1 MEGLQLAWNL
11 GLRRIRVEIDSQC
24 AVQLL
29 RNQDAPD
36 HPHAVTIHRFQEL
49 FQRDWEVTIHH
60 IYREGNKGA
69 DFLANYGH
77 DLPLCLHNVSCSTRD
92 FHHILLYDC
101 QGLSETRLVVNES

>member
-11 GLRRIRVEIDSQC
+11 GLLRIIVEIDSQC

-36 HPHAVTIHRFQEL
+36 HPHAAIIHRFQEL
-49 FQRDWEVTIHH
+49 LHRDWDVTIHH

-69 DFLANYGH
+69 DFLATMY
-77 DLPLCLHNVSCSTRD
+77 LV
-92 FHHILLYDC
+92 
-101 QGLSETRLVVNES
+101 LSLISIIFFCMTVKVFLRLVWL